1 MVKKGDTLI
10 EVTLAVGIFS
20 MIAIAVVSVMNS
32 GTSGA
37 QTALEA
43 TLTREEIDAQA
54 EALRFIQ
61 NSAANGDERYNSLW
75 KEIVSNAID
84 FTGTTYPP
92 GSKESIFQFA
102 PETCGDLYD
111 NKTDTDNF
119 STAISQK
126 AFIINT
132 HGLGNFSNTDFT
144 TLNSTEQNTAIEN
157 IFVTVNENNLGEEGI
172 FSEASTYP
180 HLIFTSASGS
190 NSDSNSD
197 SGALSDETNYNQL
210 SKAEG
215 IYIVA
220 IKDKGTNIGGDNK
233 DNKSAFIDFY
243 IRTCWYGSNDQTP
256 STISTI
262 IRLHDPNV
270 ME

>member
-61 NSAANGDERYNSLW
+61 NSAANGDERYNALWEKIAEKAYELTTSNKEAILQFSPTTCDSLYASMVNPDNT
-75 KEIVSNAID
+75 K
-84 FTGTTYPP
+84 P
-92 GSKESIFQFA
+92 ES
-102 PETCGDLYD
+102 
-111 NKTDTDNF
+111 
-119 STAISQK
+119 

-132 HGLGNFSNTDFT
+132 HGLGNFSNAKNF
-144 TLNSTEQNTAIEN
+144 
-157 IFVTVNENNLGEEGI
+157 NENQDKYINSVLVSAQNDDSGELDER

-180 HLIFTSASGS
+180 HLIFSSASGS
-190 NSDSNSD
+190 DSD
-197 SGALSDETNYNQL
+197 SGTLSDETNYDQL

-220 IKDKGTNIGGDNK
+220 IKDKEGTKIIGEEG
-233 DNKSAFIDFY
+233 NKSAFIDFY

-262 IRLHDPNV
+262 IRLHDPSV
-270 ME
+270 MK

>member
-75 KEIVSNAID
+75 KEIASNAID

-102 PETCGDLYD
+102 PETCGDLY
-111 NKTDTDNF
+111 KTDTDNF

-132 HGLGNFSNTDFT
+132 HGLGNFSNEDFT
-144 TLNSTEQNTAIEN
+144 KLTDTEKDQAINN
-157 IFVTVNENNLGEEGI
+157 IFVTVEGHLGEEGI

-180 HLIFTSASGS
+180 HLIFKESST
-190 NSDSNSD
+190 SDSNSD
-197 SGALSDETNYNQL
+197 SDSGVLSDETNYDQL

-220 IKDKGTNIGGDNK
+220 IKDKEGTNIGGVD
-233 DNKSAFIDFY
+233 KSAFIDFY

>member
-1 MVKKGDTLI
+1 MCYNKLMVKKGDTLV

-43 TLTREEIDAQA
+43 TLTREEVDAQA

-61 NSAANGDERYNSLW
+61 NSAASGDARFANLWDKISDNAKILEEEGNEALTTFTPFSCDSLYG
-75 KEIVSNAID
+75 ENPEDPYSAIGQD
-84 FTGTTYPP
+84 
-92 GSKESIFQFA
+92 
-102 PETCGDLYD
+102 
-111 NKTDTDNF
+111 
-119 STAISQK
+119 

-132 HGLGNFSNTDFT
+132 HGLSKLSSTNLSDDDFESAVDNVFIKAKNNSDGSIS
-144 TLNSTEQNTAIEN
+144 LNEK
-157 IFVTVNENNLGEEGI
+157 
-172 FSEASTYP
+172 FSEATTYP
-180 HLIFTSASGS
+180 HLIFTTADPASTPD
-190 NSDSNSD
+190 SDTATLVD
-197 SGALSDETNYNQL
+197 DTNYSVL

-220 IKDKGTNIGGDNK
+220 VKDSESSD
-233 DNKSAFIDFY
+233 KSEFIDFY
-243 IRTCWYGSNDQTP
+243 IRTCWYGSNDKTA

-262 IRLHDPNV
+262 IRLYDPNATN
-270 ME
+270 

>member
-61 NSAANGDERYNSLW
+61 NSAATGDARYQALW
-75 KEIVSNAID
+75 KKITGNAID
-84 FTGTTYPP
+84 FSGTTYD
-92 GSKESIFQFA
+92 SDAEQSITQFA
-102 PETCGDLYD
+102 PITCDSLYD
-111 NKTDTDNF
+111 NNENNY
-119 STAISQK
+119 SAAIGQK
-126 AFIINT
+126 AFIVNT
-132 HGLGNFSNTDFT
+132 HGLGNFSNEDFT
-144 TLNSTEQNTAIEN
+144 KLTDTEEDQAINN
-157 IFVTVNENNLGEEGI
+157 IFVTVEGHLGEESI

-180 HLIFTSASGS
+180 HLIFKESST
-190 NSDSNSD
+190 SDSNSD
-197 SGALSDETNYNQL
+197 SDSDSGVLSDETNYDQL

-220 IKDKGTNIGGDNK
+220 IKDKEGTNIGEGK
-233 DNKSAFIDFY
+233 KSAFIDFY